1 MSKGKWGHQSS
12 CTLPQTSKQVS
23 SRQPDGSLKNIQI
36 FYLFEISELFML
48 ICFFLI
54 QISQMGRSL
63 LISGEVSEFWN
74 LEPLCSLLSCQRG
87 QRGNHCMRGRSRR
100 STETVENADGIL
112 IFDCCSTLAS
122 PSVAVPELPASH
134 NFINIRSSAFSCSN
148 FCSPTSW
155 QTQFFGWALQINQL

>member
-1 MSKGKWGHQSS
+1 
-12 CTLPQTSKQVS
+12 
-23 SRQPDGSLKNIQI
+23 
-36 FYLFEISELFML
+36 ML

-112 IFDCCSTLAS
+112 IFDCLQD
-122 PSVAVPELPASH
+122 PGVP
-134 NFINIRSSAFSCSN
+134 FSGR
-148 FCSPTSW
+148 PGAPGVTR
-155 QTQFFGWALQINQL
+155 LH